1 MKYSIVTLSGLPGSG
16 TSTTSDKLSDKLSWS
31 YINAGEIF
39 RELAKAANMDL
50 NEFGAHAE
58 TDPTIDLELDEKMI
72 SYAEKGDPIIM
83 EGRLVG
89 WMTLQKEIIALRVWL
104 EADISVRANRL
115 ALREADS
122 NALDKMKVREE
133 SEIKRYRDFHD
144 IDLRDLSIYDLVI
157 DTEFNSVDE
166 VVSKIQ
172 DRLAG
177 ESIC

>member
-1 MKYSIVTLSGLPGSG
+1 
-16 TSTTSDKLSDKLSWS
+16 
-31 YINAGEIF
+31 
-39 RELAKAANMDL
+39 
-50 NEFGAHAE
+50 
-58 TDPTIDLELDEKMI
+58 
-72 SYAEKGDPIIM
+72 M

-177 ESIC
+177 ESNC